1 VEAVKQGDEFAR
13 WLWLDSVRKLA
24 VFIASS
30 ANGLSPEVVVLAG
43 GMTQA
48 GDLLMDPLRRFLD
61 VYEFRPDGDQTSIR
75 IARFGDMAG
84 AIGAAV
90 FAQRRTSREE

>member
-1 VEAVKQGDEFAR
+1 VQAGDDFAH
-13 WLWLDSVRKLA
+13 WLWLDGVRKLA

-30 ANGLSPEVVVLAG
+30 ANGLSPQAVVLAG

-48 GDLLMDPLRRFLD
+48 GELLTRPLRRFLD
-61 VYEFRPDGDQTSIR
+61 VYEFRPDGVSTDIR
-75 IARFGDMAG
+75 LARFGDMAG

-90 FAQRRTSREE
+90 FAQRKFQRKD